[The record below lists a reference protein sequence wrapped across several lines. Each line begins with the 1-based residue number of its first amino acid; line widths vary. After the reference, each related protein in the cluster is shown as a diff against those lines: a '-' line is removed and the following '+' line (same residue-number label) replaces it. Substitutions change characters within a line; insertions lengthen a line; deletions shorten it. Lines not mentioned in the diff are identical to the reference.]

1 MTQLP
6 PERSDAD
13 ALAADWRALL
23 GTDAPTTGSIPA
35 PSTGATPAPAP
46 STGATPARGHAPST
60 GASPAPAA
68 AQPMTRREIREAEQR
83 AAAQAEA
90 ESAAAAAAA
99 GTSPSPHPAAPV
111 QPQQEPLQ
119 QLQPLRRPQT
129 GPSFE
134 ELAGAQHPA
143 PAAPAPAQP
152 RSAFDAHLAGEAPP
166 IVPRPAAEPGSEPP
180 QPTSASPF
188 ADLLGDPHQSVDPMA
203 DELGRRKPSR
213 AERRAAASD
222 PYDQHP
228 DEKPRRRGAW
238 GCLIGLLVVAALG
251 AGAFFFLQGPI
262 NAVIE
267 RFQPAA
273 DYEGAG
279 TGELV
284 FMIHEGDTGESIASN
299 LVDADVVASTD
310 AFIEAVA
317 EADPSPVFYPGAYQ
331 LAEQM
336 SAQAALD
343 ALLDPANKLEN
354 TFVIPEGTATV
365 DALTPISEG
374 TGIPLEELQAAAAEP
389 PASYGLPPE
398 ATSLEGFLFPATYT
412 LDPNLD
418 AHAVLQTLVDRQ
430 FQALDEAGVAPE
442 DRWKT
447 IVLAALVQREAG
459 LKDDFYKVSR
469 VFLNRLDPAK
479 WESGLLQS
487 DATVAYGTGNTHLVT
502 TTDAERAD
510 ASNRYNTYVHPGLPV
525 GPISNPGDLA
535 IDAALHPADGPWL
548 FFVTWN
554 LDTGETIFS
563 STVEEHDAAVAKWL
577 AWMEEHPEYG

>member
-6 PERSDAD
+6 PEHPDS
-13 ALAADWRALL
+13 
-23 GTDAPTTGSIPA
+23 
-35 PSTGATPAPAP
+35 
-46 STGATPARGHAPST
+46 AR
-60 GASPAPAA
+60 
-68 AQPMTRREIREAEQR
+68 PMTRRELREAEQR

-90 ESAAAAAAA
+90 AAGGFSAEPIPAPRPTTPAPIPATQAPFPSAA
-99 GTSPSPHPAAPV
+99 
-111 QPQQEPLQ
+111 Q
-119 QLQPLRRPQT
+119 
-129 GPSFE
+129 
-134 ELAGAQHPA
+134 
-143 PAAPAPAQP
+143 APAPQP
-152 RSAFDAHLAGEAPP
+152 TPARFDFDAHLAPGAPG
-166 IVPRPAAEPGSEPP
+166 PRRGAAQPSPNERP
-180 QPTSASPF
+180 QPVTGATATATSSASPF
-188 ADLLGDPHQSVDPMA
+188 ADLLADPHQSVDHDAA
-203 DELGRRKPSR
+203 DDEPVRRKPSR

-222 PYDQHP
+222 PYDHYG
-228 DEKPRRRGAW
+228 DEKPKKRRGGW
-238 GCLIGLLVVAALG
+238 GCLVALLIVAGLG
-251 AGAFFFLQGPI
+251 AGAYFFLEGPI
-262 NAVIE
+262 RAVIE
-267 RFQPAA
+267 RFEPAA
-273 DYEGAG
+273 DYEGQG
-279 TGELV
+279 TGEV
-284 FMIHEGDTGESIASN
+284 IFMIHEGDTGSSIGDN
-299 LVDADVVASTD
+299 LVADDVVASTD
-310 AFIEAVA
+310 AFLEAID
-317 EADPSPVFYPGAYQ
+317 EAATAPVFYPGAYR

-336 SAQAALD
+336 SAKAALD
-343 ALLDPANKLEN
+343 ALVDPANKLEN

-365 DALTPISEG
+365 DALPRISEG

-389 PASYGLPPE
+389 PANYGLPAE
-398 ATSLEGFLFPATYT
+398 ATNLEGFLFPATYT

-430 FQALDEAGVAPE
+430 FQALDEAGVAPA

-502 TTDAERAD
+502 TTDAERGD
-510 ASNRYNTYVHPGLPV
+510 ASNLYNTYVHPGLPI

-535 IDAALHPADGPWL
+535 IDAAVHPADGPWL

-563 STVEEHDAAVAKWL
+563 EAVEEHDAAVEKWL